1 MPDLWMDV
9 DANLAEVPV
18 NIMPLL
24 DDTNFKSREESVAYN
39 AAGLELIWHFTTTAG
54 ATTATVV
61 TPTTGGA
68 YDWAHQD
75 GGMYTI
81 EIPASGGASI
91 NNDTEG
97 FGWFTGVA
105 TGVLPWRGPVIGF
118 RAAGLNNVLID
129 SAYSA
134 TRGLAGTA
142 LPDAAADAAG
152 GLPISDAGELD
163 LDTQIGTDIDAILV
177 DTGTTLQGELDG
189 IQADTEDI
197 QSRIPAALV
206 GGRIS
211 ADVGS
216 VSGDATAADN
226 LEAACDGT
234 TYNIG
239 GGAVVAASVTGAVGS
254 VTGNVGGNV
263 TGSVGSVAAG
273 GITAASIATDAIDA
287 DALAADAI
295 AEINAT
301 VDTAL
306 TDIHLDH
313 LLAAE
318 YDPAS
323 KPGNAAA
330 LLNELV
336 ESDSGVS
343 RFTANALEQ
352 APSGTGASADTIAD
366 AVWDEARA
374 DHTSAGSFGQG
385 AASVQGNVTGSVASV
400 TGNVGGSVASV
411 TGSVGS
417 VTGNVGGSVASVTGA
432 VGSVT
437 GNVGGNVTGS
447 VGSVASGGI
456 TAASIA
462 TNAIDADAIA
472 MDAVT
477 EIQSG
482 LATAAELAKVPKS
495 DSTVSWNATALAA
508 IQGEVTDALNAYD
521 PPTNTE
527 MAAAFTEVKGAT
539 WSAATDTLEHI
550 RNKETDIET
559 DTQDLQAQVGTD
571 GAGLTSLPWNAAW
584 DAEVQSEATDALNAY
599 DPPTK
604 AELDTGLS
612 AVATAANLATVDTVV
627 DGLATTLGV
636 AGAGLTAV
644 PWNASWDAEVQS
656 EVDDALGAAI
666 TEPTNLAATK
676 SVKSFLWYL
685 YSRLF
690 HRNTQTATQQITYKA
705 DGVTALA
712 TRTVSDDGT
721 TQTLGAGA

>member
-9 DANLAEVPV
+9 DAALTEVPI

-24 DDTNFKSREESVAYN
+24 DDTDFKSREESVAYN

-61 TPTTGGA
+61 TPTTGGN

-152 GLPISDAGELD
+152 GLPISDAGGLNLD
-163 LDTQIGTDIDAILV
+163 AQIGTDIDAILV

-206 GGRIS
+206 GGRIA

-216 VSGDATAADN
+216 ISGDATAADN

-234 TYNIG
+234 SYNIG

-254 VTGNVGGNV
+254 VTGAVGSVTGAVGSVTGAVGSVTGNVGGNV
-263 TGSVGSVAAG
+263 IGSVGSVAAG
-273 GITAASIATDAIDA
+273 GITAASIATGAIDA
-287 DALAADAI
+287 DAIADNAIDAGAIAADAITAAKLATGAITADAFAADAIVAATLATGAISSDAFAAGVITVFVIAVDAIGASELAADAV
-295 AEINAT
+295 AE
-301 VDTAL
+301 
-306 TDIHLDH
+306 
-313 LLAAE
+313 
-318 YDPAS
+318 
-323 KPGNAAA
+323 
-330 LLNELV
+330 
-336 ESDSGVS
+336 
-343 RFTANALEQ
+343 
-352 APSGTGASADTIAD
+352 IAD
-366 AVWDEARA
+366 AVWDEAIAGHAGAGSTGAALSAATAPTAAAVADAVWDELTA
-374 DHTSAGSFGQG
+374 DHTGVGSAG
-385 AASVQGNVTGSVASV
+385 AALAAA
-400 TGNVGGSVASV
+400 GGSGDPWSTALP
-411 TGSVGS
+411 GSYGAGTAGYIIGSNLNAPVGTVDTVVDAIKAKTDNLPS
-417 VTGNVGGSVASVTGA
+417 DPADESSLEAA
-432 VGSVT
+432 
-437 GNVGGNVTGS
+437 
-447 VGSVASGGI
+447 I
-456 TAASIA
+456 TAATSP
-462 TNAIDADAIA
+462 
-472 MDAVT
+472 
-477 EIQSG
+477 
-482 LATAAELAKVPKS
+482 LATSAELAKVPKS

-508 IQGEVTDALNAYD
+508 IQTQAAGAL
-521 PPTNTE
+521 T
-527 MAAAFTEVKGAT
+527 
-539 WSAATDTLEHI
+539 
-550 RNKETDIET
+550 
-559 DTQDLQAQVGTD
+559 
-571 GAGLTSLPWNAAW
+571 
-584 DAEVQSEATDALNAY
+584 AY

-604 AELDTGLS
+604 AELDA
-612 AVATAANLATVDTVV
+612 AVSPLATAANLATVDTVV
-627 DGLATTLGV
+627 DGLATTIGV

>member
-61 TPTTGGA
+61 TPTTGGN

-152 GLPISDAGELD
+152 GLPISDAGGLNLD
-163 LDTQIGTDIDAILV
+163 AQIGTDIDAILV

-197 QSRIPAALV
+197 QSRIPAALI

-216 VSGDATAADN
+216 ISADATAADN
-226 LEAACDGT
+226 LEAACDGGS
-234 TYNIG
+234 YNVG
-239 GGAVVAASVTGAVGS
+239 GGAVVAASVTGAVGSVTGAVGS

-273 GITAASIATDAIDA
+273 GITATSIAT
-287 DALAADAI
+287 
-295 AEINAT
+295 
-301 VDTAL
+301 
-306 TDIHLDH
+306 
-313 LLAAE
+313 
-318 YDPAS
+318 
-323 KPGNAAA
+323 G
-330 LLNELV
+330 
-336 ESDSGVS
+336 
-343 RFTANALEQ
+343 
-352 APSGTGASADTIAD
+352 
-366 AVWDEARA
+366 
-374 DHTSAGSFGQG
+374 
-385 AASVQGNVTGSVASV
+385 
-400 TGNVGGSVASV
+400 
-411 TGSVGS
+411 
-417 VTGNVGGSVASVTGA
+417 
-432 VGSVT
+432 
-437 GNVGGNVTGS
+437 
-447 VGSVASGGI
+447 
-456 TAASIA
+456 
-462 TNAIDADAIA
+462 AIDADAIA
-472 MDAVT
+472 ADAITAAKIGTGAFTADAFAANAIVAATLAANCITASQIADGAIDAGAFATGAITATAIAADAIGASELAADAVA
-477 EIQSG
+477 EIADQVWDEAISGHAGAGSTGAALAAATAPTAAAVADAVWDETIADHAGVGSTGAALSAAGGSGDPWSTALPGSYGAGTAGYVLGTNLNAPVGTVDTVVDG
-482 LATAAELAKVPKS
+482 LATELAKVPKS

-666 TEPTNLAATK
+666 TEPTNLSATK
-676 SVKSFLWYL
+676 SVKFFLWAL
-685 YSRLF
+685 FSRLF
-690 HRNTQTATQQITYKA
+690 HLNTQTATQQITYKA
-705 DGVTALA
+705 DGTTAFA